1 MKSLVNNDVP
11 PFSRVRREGGSFYFE
26 PPVLARAEPVFL
38 LPQPALD
45 FTTLPHRSFVPC
57 ETIETIETIY
67 RVRARV
73 LRNGMTINV
82 SAYVTLTLDDINEF
96 YDGFRAVLLHG
107 FSFIIETEDGRVV
120 WFGRGERD

>member
-57 ETIETIETIY
+57 ETMETIY